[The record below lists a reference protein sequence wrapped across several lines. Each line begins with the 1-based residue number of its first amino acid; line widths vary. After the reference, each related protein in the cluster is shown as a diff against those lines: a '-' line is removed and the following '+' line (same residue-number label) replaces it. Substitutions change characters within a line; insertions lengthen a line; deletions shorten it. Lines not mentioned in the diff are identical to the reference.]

1 MTTNTRRSAKQ
12 ACAQGNLNTLFS
24 YLPDIRQA
32 IYTTNAIESLNSV
45 IRAEIRNAR
54 YPGRRLSV
62 EGYLSGDQRCL
73 KKVEYADPAL
83 AAGNESFYY

>member
-1 MTTNTRRSAKQ
+1 M
-12 ACAQGNLNTLFS
+12 QG
-24 YLPDIRQA
+24 I
-32 IYTTNAIESLNSV
+32 
-45 IRAEIRNAR
+45 
-54 YPGRRLSV
+54 PGRRLSV